1 MSWIDWIITIVP
13 LIFVIGMGFYSRRYI
28 KDVTD
33 YLAAGRVAGRY
44 VISVSSVATGLA
56 IISLIGYTEA
66 HYKTGFAMGF
76 WGNIITPLVMI
87 LSLTGFVSYRFRETK
102 ALSMGQFLE
111 MRYNRP
117 LRLYASVLRS
127 GAELL
132 ANCMCPALAA
142 RFMIY
147 YIGLPYSFD
156 FLGMKIPTFLILTLI
171 MITLCIL
178 ICCLGGA
185 LSLLITDTIQGFFLY
200 PMLIIFT
207 IFIIVKFSWS
217 GVIVPVMGDRV
228 AGQSF
233 LNPYDV
239 QGLRDFNMFALVVT
253 FYQNIMHRG
262 DWYGVGGTISAKSPH
277 EQKMAGIMGG
287 WRGLSSALLYV
298 LLVILVIATL
308 NHQSMAK
315 EAREVRND
323 LSRKVLREVVA
334 DNLALQAKLNT
345 DLANLPPQDHIV
357 GGIRPQDAPLSHKRN
372 LDTPHLETVHA
383 GLRNT
388 PKGEEHYQEFFT
400 LYHQMMLP
408 VTMRHLLPVGMVG
421 LFALFILLMM
431 LSTDDSR
438 LFSAAQTIS
447 QDCLLPLMKKG
458 ISMEKQVLIIRLVS
472 IFCGVVWFIGS
483 FFMAQMDYVNMVVT
497 IICSMWIGA
506 GPMVTFGLY
515 SRFGNTTGAFSS
527 LISGMVLAL
536 FFIFLQRSWAS
547 LVYPWLAVNG
557 WHIPVGDFLATCSA
571 PFEPWIVWRMSAHKF
586 PINSIE
592 INFFIMIFCLL
603 AYIIGSLV
611 TYRGPFNLDRLLH
624 RGIYNTDG
632 ENKAQF
638 KWSFRTVFKKIIGI
652 TPEFTTGDK
661 VITWSV
667 FIYTFVYHFLIGFVL
682 VVIWNIFSPWKPA
695 WWGYYFFIKY
705 LAVPL
710 FAAVITTFWFIIG
723 GVIDLRKLFHDL
735 EKRIA
740 NPLDNGQVEGNVALS
755 DVEVFSKKESQKQ
768 EKSDR

>member
-262 DWYGVGGTISAKSPH
+262 DWYGVGGTISA
-277 EQKMAGIMGG
+277 
-287 WRGLSSALLYV
+287 
-298 LLVILVIATL
+298 
-308 NHQSMAK
+308 
-315 EAREVRND
+315 
-323 LSRKVLREVVA
+323 
-334 DNLALQAKLNT
+334 
-345 DLANLPPQDHIV
+345 
-357 GGIRPQDAPLSHKRN
+357 
-372 LDTPHLETVHA
+372 
-383 GLRNT
+383 
-388 PKGEEHYQEFFT
+388 
-400 LYHQMMLP
+400 
-408 VTMRHLLPVGMVG
+408 
-421 LFALFILLMM
+421 
-431 LSTDDSR
+431 
-438 LFSAAQTIS
+438 
-447 QDCLLPLMKKG
+447 
-458 ISMEKQVLIIRLVS
+458 
-472 IFCGVVWFIGS
+472 
-483 FFMAQMDYVNMVVT
+483 
-497 IICSMWIGA
+497 
-506 GPMVTFGLY
+506 
-515 SRFGNTTGAFSS
+515 
-527 LISGMVLAL
+527 
-536 FFIFLQRSWAS
+536 
-547 LVYPWLAVNG
+547 
-557 WHIPVGDFLATCSA
+557 
-571 PFEPWIVWRMSAHKF
+571 
-586 PINSIE
+586 
-592 INFFIMIFCLL
+592 
-603 AYIIGSLV
+603 
-611 TYRGPFNLDRLLH
+611 
-624 RGIYNTDG
+624 
-632 ENKAQF
+632 
-638 KWSFRTVFKKIIGI
+638 
-652 TPEFTTGDK
+652 
-661 VITWSV
+661 
-667 FIYTFVYHFLIGFVL
+667 
-682 VVIWNIFSPWKPA
+682 
-695 WWGYYFFIKY
+695 
-705 LAVPL
+705 
-710 FAAVITTFWFIIG
+710 
-723 GVIDLRKLFHDL
+723 
-735 EKRIA
+735 
-740 NPLDNGQVEGNVALS
+740 
-755 DVEVFSKKESQKQ
+755 
-768 EKSDR
+768 